1 MTDST
6 APKPTRPGEAPD
18 DPGRAAP
25 GGAGPAARPSAEPM
39 VVTPAEDAPSPP
51 GGTGTPRDPE
61 APAAERG

>member
-6 APKPTRPGEAPD
+6 APKPIRPGEAPD

-25 GGAGPAARPSAEPM
+25 GTSPAEPM
-39 VVTPAEDAPSPP
+39 VVTPAEDAPAPP

-61 APAAERG
+61 APVVEQDR

>member
-25 GGAGPAARPSAEPM
+25 GAAPPPARPRAEPM

-51 GGTGTPRDPE
+51 GGTGAPRDPE
-61 APAAERG
+61 APIPEPG